1 MVIQGSAE
9 PVRRGKEGRITQPSN
24 VVRRPPTRFPSNP
37 LKIRVTFVPTIQFYQ
52 KDPRNKK
59 GKRILLGPMASLTS
73 VEAGVQA
80 NEVILCEAA
89 VVVRT
94 SGLPRTTIAVTLF
107 AGALIISRLRW
118 YEVVC
123 ASSSWILTGKL
134 PSNNKPM
141 LENIRSTDCPQACRC
156 Q

>member
-1 MVIQGSAE
+1 MVNEEAGIMVIQGSAE

-73 VEAGVQA
+73 VRLEFKRMKSSCARLLWLFGRLVYL
-80 NEVILCEAA
+80 E
-89 VVVRT
+89 
-94 SGLPRTTIAVTLF
+94 LP
-107 AGALIISRLRW
+107 
-118 YEVVC
+118 
-123 ASSSWILTGKL
+123 
-134 PSNNKPM
+134 
-141 LENIRSTDCPQACRC
+141 
-156 Q
+156 